1 MWFFSLTYG
10 LYRNVLYNFQIFGG
24 TAQISFIIDFCYNY
38 IEVWEHIL
46 TISTLLYLLKCFIVQ
61 NMAYPGKY
69 SMCIWKKNLLCYF
82 LSAAFYKCQLD
93 QVGKYCCLRL
103 FTDFLSTCSF
113 NYWEGDFE
121 IPSYTCEFVYFS
133 FKFSR
138 FLFSVFWSSVFRCRY
153 F

>member
-69 SMCIWKKNLLCYF
+69 SMCIWKKKSILLFFECSV
-82 LSAAFYKCQLD
+82 LQMSVRSSW
-93 QVGKYCCLRL
+93 QVLL
-103 FTDFLSTCSF
+103 FTSFYWFL
-113 NYWEGDFE
+113 
-121 IPSYTCEFVYFS
+121 VYLF
-133 FKFSR
+133 FQLLR
-138 FLFSVFWSSVFRCRY
+138 RGLWNPQLYLWVCLFLF
-153 F
+153 